1 MYMLLNFDFLLLICL
16 MSIEFLDLPED
27 PTRVE
32 ENFFLPNNIFFKTF
46 QGLLLVLMIY
56 FLK

>member
-1 MYMLLNFDFLLLICL
+1 
-16 MSIEFLDLPED
+16 MSIKFLDLPED
-27 PTRVE
+27 PTKVE

>member
-56 FLK
+56 F